1 MGSSSLSRKVIFG
14 VVVLL
19 AVAVAAV
26 ALSIWL
32 AGSVEPGTLVWFD
45 DDISDSALGWA
56 IAIPVLIL
64 TAILVAVV
72 LAGTGVMVVGA
83 LALAV
88 VASIV
93 AVLFALLLVFLPFAI
108 FIAIPILVVVG
119 LVKLMSKPAR
129 TANAS

>member
-1 MGSSSLSRKVIFG
+1 MGATSLSRKFILG
-14 VVVLL
+14 VVVL
-19 AVAVAAV
+19 VAVVMAAV
-26 ALSIWL
+26 ALSTWL
-32 AGSVEPGTLVWFD
+32 AGAVDPGTLVWFD

-72 LAGTGVMVVGA
+72 LAGTGVMVAGA
-83 LALAV
+83 LALAA

-108 FIAIPILVVVG
+108 FIAIPVLAVVG

-129 TANAS
+129 VANAN

>member
-108 FIAIPILVVVG
+108 FIAIPILAVVG

>member
-26 ALSIWL
+26 ALSTWL
-32 AGSVEPGTLVWFD
+32 AGSVDPGTLVWFD

-56 IAIPVLIL
+56 IAIPVLVL
-64 TAILVAVV
+64 TAITAAVV
-72 LAGTGVMVVGA
+72 LAGTGAMVVVA
-83 LALAV
+83 LAIAT
-88 VASIV
+88 VAAIV

-108 FIAIPILVVVG
+108 FIAIPILAVVG
-119 LVKLMSKPAR
+119 LVKLMS
-129 TANAS
+129 

>member
-14 VVVLL
+14 VFVLL

-26 ALSIWL
+26 ALSTWL
-32 AGSVEPGTLVWFD
+32 AGSVDPGTLVWFD

-56 IAIPVLIL
+56 IAIPVLVL
-64 TAILVAVV
+64 TAITAAVV
-72 LAGTGVMVVGA
+72 LAGTGAMVVVA
-83 LALAV
+83 LAISTV
-88 VASIV
+88 VAIV

-108 FIAIPILVVVG
+108 FIAIPILAVVG

-129 TANAS
+129 APNAN

>member
-26 ALSIWL
+26 ALSTWL
-32 AGSVEPGTLVWFD
+32 AGSVDPGTLVWFD

-56 IAIPVLIL
+56 IAIPVLVL
-64 TAILVAVV
+64 TAITAAVV
-72 LAGTGVMVVGA
+72 LAGTGAMVVVA
-83 LALAV
+83 LAIAT
-88 VASIV
+88 VAAIV

-108 FIAIPILVVVG
+108 FIAIPILAVVG

-129 TANAS
+129 APNEN

>member
-1 MGSSSLSRKVIFG
+1 MGATSLSRKFILG
-14 VVVLL
+14 VVVLV
-19 AVAVAAV
+19 AVVVAAV
-26 ALSIWL
+26 ALSTWL
-32 AGSVEPGTLVWFD
+32 AGAVDPGTLVWFD

-72 LAGTGVMVVGA
+72 LAGTGVMVAGA
-83 LALAV
+83 LALAA

-108 FIAIPILVVVG
+108 FIAIPVLAVVG

-129 TANAS
+129 VANAN

>member
-1 MGSSSLSRKVIFG
+1 MGSSSSGRKVIFG
-14 VVVLL
+14 VVILL
-19 AVAVAAV
+19 AIAVAAV
-26 ALSIWL
+26 ALSTWL

-56 IAIPVLIL
+56 IAIPLLVL
-64 TAILVAVV
+64 TAIMVAVV

-83 LALAV
+83 LAIAA

-93 AVLFALLLVFLPFAI
+93 AVLFALLLVFLPVAI
-108 FIAIPILVVVG
+108 FIAVPILAVVG

-129 TANAS
+129 AANAN

>member
-32 AGSVEPGTLVWFD
+32 AGSVEPGTLAWFD

-83 LALAV
+83 LALAA

-108 FIAIPILVVVG
+108 FIAIPILAVVG

-129 TANAS
+129 ATNAN

>member
-1 MGSSSLSRKVIFG
+1 MGTSSLSRKVILG
-14 VVVLL
+14 VVVLF

-108 FIAIPILVVVG
+108 FIAIPILAVVG

-129 TANAS
+129 APNAN

>member
-108 FIAIPILVVVG
+108 FIAIPILAVVG

-129 TANAS
+129 APNAN

>member
-1 MGSSSLSRKVIFG
+1 MGSSSLIRKVIFG

>member
-1 MGSSSLSRKVIFG
+1 MGATSLSRKFILG
-14 VVVLL
+14 VVVLV
-19 AVAVAAV
+19 AVVVAAV
-26 ALSIWL
+26 ALSTWF
-32 AGSVEPGTLVWFD
+32 AGAVDPGTLVWFD

-72 LAGTGVMVVGA
+72 LAGTGVMVAGA
-83 LALAV
+83 LALAA

-108 FIAIPILVVVG
+108 FIAIPVLAVVG

-129 TANAS
+129 VANAN

>member
-1 MGSSSLSRKVIFG
+1 M
-14 VVVLL
+14 
-19 AVAVAAV
+19 
-26 ALSIWL
+26 
-32 AGSVEPGTLVWFD
+32 
-45 DDISDSALGWA
+45 
-56 IAIPVLIL
+56 IL

-108 FIAIPILVVVG
+108 FIAIPILAVVG

-129 TANAS
+129 APNAN

>member
-26 ALSIWL
+26 ALSTWF
-32 AGSVEPGTLVWFD
+32 AGSVDPGTLVWFD

-56 IAIPVLIL
+56 IAIPVLVL
-64 TAILVAVV
+64 TAITAAVV
-72 LAGTGVMVVGA
+72 LAGTGAMVVVA
-83 LALAV
+83 LAISTV
-88 VASIV
+88 VAIV

-108 FIAIPILVVVG
+108 FIAIPILAVVG

-129 TANAS
+129 APNAN

>member
-1 MGSSSLSRKVIFG
+1 MGATSLSRKFILG
-14 VVVLL
+14 VVVLV
-19 AVAVAAV
+19 AVVVAAV
-26 ALSIWL
+26 ALSTWF
-32 AGSVEPGTLVWFD
+32 AGAVDPGTLVWFD

-72 LAGTGVMVVGA
+72 LAGTGVMVAGA
-83 LALAV
+83 LALAA

-108 FIAIPILVVVG
+108 FIAIPVLAVVG
-119 LVKLMSKPAR
+119 LVKLMSEPAR
-129 TANAS
+129 VANAN

>member
-1 MGSSSLSRKVIFG
+1 MGATSSSRKVILG

-26 ALSIWL
+26 ALSAWL

-83 LALAV
+83 LALAT

-108 FIAIPILVVVG
+108 FIAIPILAVVG

>member
-1 MGSSSLSRKVIFG
+1 MGSSSLSRKVILG

-26 ALSIWL
+26 ALSTWL

-108 FIAIPILVVVG
+108 FIAIPILAVVG

-129 TANAS
+129 APNAN